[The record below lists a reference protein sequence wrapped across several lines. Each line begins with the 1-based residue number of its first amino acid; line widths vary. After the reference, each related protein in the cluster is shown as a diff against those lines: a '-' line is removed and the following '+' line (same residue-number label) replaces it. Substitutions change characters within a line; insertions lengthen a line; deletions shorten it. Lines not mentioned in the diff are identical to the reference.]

1 LCCAYPSE
9 IIRANLKDCLT
20 LLKDRA
26 GVLTVLKPFGLSDRN
41 RLPESAVKW
50 KAEIESLSLP
60 EYKIKKLTELLEYVI
75 LQCFPKLT
83 LKEIQTMIRLTPLE
97 ETFAGQELIQIG
109 IEKGIKQGIEKGIEK
124 GELIGRIQLMQSIL
138 KHRQSAKTKLLGKSL
153 QELKEML
160 KKLEKE
166 FV

>member
-1 LCCAYPSE
+1 
-9 IIRANLKDCLT
+9 
-20 LLKDRA
+20 
-26 GVLTVLKPFGLSDRN
+26 
-41 RLPESAVKW
+41 
-50 KAEIESLSLP
+50 
-60 EYKIKKLTELLEYVI
+60 
-75 LQCFPKLT
+75 